1 MKVNLTIFLFLVFT
15 GSYGQKRHCDW
26 FDMNLK
32 GKPSYVKEISIYSLS
47 DITSPEYENL
57 NSTLNNLL
65 AINEYYFDSIGC
77 IEREIHKS
85 YTDYFD
91 SETDTLYKTETV
103 CYKDSIVTKKYFSGK
118 QLVSNEVKIF
128 DKTGYLERINLEGF
142 MDGFIIY
149 ERDSNHQIKTIIEDL
164 TGIDTR
170 SKTKNVLF
178 RNSLGDIINKKTELE
193 LITASDNSTEIKN
206 TTETYKYIY
215 DSNNNWIVKTTFYND
230 SLVLITQRLI
240 KK

>member
-1 MKVNLTIFLFLVFT
+1 MKVNLTIFLFLIFT
-15 GSYGQKRHCDW
+15 GSYGQKKHCDW

-47 DITSPEYENL
+47 DIISPEYKNL
-57 NSTLNNLL
+57 GSTLYNLL

-77 IEREIHKS
+77 IKREIHKN
-85 YTDYFD
+85 YTDNFD
-91 SETDTLYKTETV
+91 SGADTLYKTETIS
-103 CYKDSIVTKKYFSGK
+103 YNDSIVTKKYFSGK

-128 DKTGYLERINLEGF
+128 DKTGYLERINLQGF
-142 MDGFIIY
+142 VDGSIIY

-164 TGIDTR
+164 TGIDTS
-170 SKTKNVLF
+170 SKTKNILK
-178 RNSLGDIINKKTELE
+178 RNSLGDIIYKKTELE
-193 LITASDNSTEIKN
+193 LVTALDSSMEIKN

-215 DSNNNWIVKTTFYND
+215 DINNDWILKTTFYND
-230 SLVLITQRLI
+230 SLTLITQRII